1 LTKEFFRYLNSSLVT
16 ILTCETFCKVMYT
29 SFSPSAAGTK
39 SDATVCLS
47 KQVQTAQHVISPVY
61 SLRTPTGMHPGLL
74 NELSMRYTIKNL
86 GQSGVFLIKS
96 VQEDRGTVGI
106 IQNQACKSLLDLI
119 FTSKLVW

>member
-1 LTKEFFRYLNSSLVT
+1 
-16 ILTCETFCKVMYT
+16 
-29 SFSPSAAGTK
+29 
-39 SDATVCLS
+39 
-47 KQVQTAQHVISPVY
+47 
-61 SLRTPTGMHPGLL
+61 MHPGLL